1 MIQSQ
6 EKRQSMEDGLD
17 VGILSQG
24 TIVAIHCKV
33 MENLLIINETGKFSK
48 EKYFLKLNENSRIE

>member
-1 MIQSQ
+1 
-6 EKRQSMEDGLD
+6 MEDGLD

-24 TIVAIHCKV
+24 TIVSIHCKV